1 MRTIPEKETLTIE
14 FKSDRS
20 GYSDADL
27 VDEIVGMANTQG
39 GDLYLGV
46 EDDGEITGV
55 GKKRQDPV
63 GAMALIANK
72 TIPSVSVRAEIIEE
86 EGLSVLKIEIPMCRT
101 IIATTDGKILKRR
114 LKLDGTPENVPLYPF
129 EIPGR
134 LSELNLLDYSAQVI
148 EESSIDD
155 LDPNERIRLRNI
167 IKYRKGDSILTD
179 LSDEELVLAS
189 GGNSHK

>member
-1 MRTIPEKETLTIE
+1 MRTIPEKESLTIE
-14 FKSDRS
+14 FKSGRS

-86 EGLSVLKIEIPMCRT
+86 EGLSVLKIEIPMCRA

-134 LSELNLLDYSAQVI
+134 LSELNLLAYSAQVI

-155 LDPNERIRLRNI
+155 LHPN
-167 IKYRKGDSILTD
+167 
-179 LSDEELVLAS
+179 
-189 GGNSHK
+189 

>member
-1 MRTIPEKETLTIE
+1 MRTIPEKESLTIE

-55 GKKRQDPV
+55 CKKRQDPV

-72 TIPSVSVRAEIIEE
+72 TIPKSTKNDI
-86 EGLSVLKIEIPMCRT
+86 LPKINPK
-101 IIATTDGKILKRR
+101 KISGIDKR
-114 LKLDGTPENVPLYPF
+114 
-129 EIPGR
+129 
-134 LSELNLLDYSAQVI
+134 
-148 EESSIDD
+148 
-155 LDPNERIRLRNI
+155 
-167 IKYRKGDSILTD
+167 
-179 LSDEELVLAS
+179 LAKCVT
-189 GGNSHK
+189 G

>member
-1 MRTIPEKETLTIE
+1 MRTIPEKESLTIE

-72 TIPSVSVRAEIIEE
+72 TIPSVSVRAEIIAKPMFV
-86 EGLSVLKIEIPMCRT
+86 GLARWAAPLGGWVW
-101 IIATTDGKILKRR
+101 
-114 LKLDGTPENVPLYPF
+114 KL
-129 EIPGR
+129 
-134 LSELNLLDYSAQVI
+134 
-148 EESSIDD
+148 
-155 LDPNERIRLRNI
+155 
-167 IKYRKGDSILTD
+167 
-179 LSDEELVLAS
+179 S
-189 GGNSHK
+189 GGRKPVSAVQSAWK

>member
-1 MRTIPEKETLTIE
+1 MRTIPEKESLTIE

-63 GAMALIANK
+63 GAAFHAL
-72 TIPSVSVRAEIIEE
+72 T
-86 EGLSVLKIEIPMCRT
+86 
-101 IIATTDGKILKRR
+101 
-114 LKLDGTPENVPLYPF
+114 
-129 EIPGR
+129 GR
-134 LSELNLLDYSAQVI
+134 MV
-148 EESSIDD
+148 
-155 LDPNERIRLRNI
+155 
-167 IKYRKGDSILTD
+167 SILHNRWKNIKKTFKTRR
-179 LSDEELVLAS
+179 
-189 GGNSHK
+189 NT

>member
-1 MRTIPEKETLTIE
+1 MRTIPEKESLTIE

-72 TIPSVSVRAEIIEE
+72 TIPKSTKKD
-86 EGLSVLKIEIPMCRT
+86 VLPKINPK
-101 IIATTDGKILKRR
+101 KISGIDKR
-114 LKLDGTPENVPLYPF
+114 
-129 EIPGR
+129 
-134 LSELNLLDYSAQVI
+134 
-148 EESSIDD
+148 
-155 LDPNERIRLRNI
+155 
-167 IKYRKGDSILTD
+167 
-179 LSDEELVLAS
+179 LAKCVT
-189 GGNSHK
+189 G

>member
-1 MRTIPEKETLTIE
+1 MRTIPEKESLTIE

-86 EGLSVLKIEIPMCRT
+86 EGLSVLKIEIPMFFLHYLLRLMVCLTLKQRENP
-101 IIATTDGKILKRR
+101 ILVFW
-114 LKLDGTPENVPLYPF
+114 KLIWIQSF
-129 EIPGR
+129 
-134 LSELNLLDYSAQVI
+134 
-148 EESSIDD
+148 
-155 LDPNERIRLRNI
+155 
-167 IKYRKGDSILTD
+167 
-179 LSDEELVLAS
+179 
-189 GGNSHK
+189 